1 MATLTVNDLIK
12 MVCACLKKIG
22 AAPAPTPDDEA
33 AECADWDPDELDLDA
48 EALVQLFACIDKK
61 VKAKGQTVV
70 IGKTMWRK
78 SKSVRDFC
86 EALAENLE

>member
-1 MATLTVNDLIK
+1 MATLTVNHLVK

-22 AAPAPTPDDEA
+22 AAPDGRA
-33 AECADWDPDELDLDA
+33 ADCGKWDPDELDLDN
-48 EALVQLFACIDKK
+48 EALVQLIACIDKK

-86 EALAENLE
+86 EAMAENLE

>member
-1 MATLTVNDLIK
+1 MAALTVKHLIR

-22 AAPAPTPDDEA
+22 AAPPDDDA
-33 AECADWDPDELDLDA
+33 AGCEDWDPDELDLDR
-48 EALVQLFACIDKK
+48 EALAQLFACIDKK